1 MQSGNDSRF
10 ARQIGMADQAALEAS
25 SLELVGPPEQAVLL
39 AAMAAQV
46 GFGRTTPISI
56 EIEGDAD
63 APLHHPT
70 ARMLA
75 GPEAC
80 AEAHLLHL
88 NERFHC
94 TIGRNLALPGTS
106 DWAPCFV
113 TRGCA
118 WLGRW

>member
-10 ARQIGMADQAALEAS
+10 ARQIGMVDQAALEAS

-63 APLHHPT
+63 APLHHPS
-70 ARMLA
+70 LECW
-75 GPEAC
+75 P
-80 AEAHLLHL
+80 
-88 NERFHC
+88 
-94 TIGRNLALPGTS
+94 
-106 DWAPCFV
+106 APKPVRKLTYCI
-113 TRGCA
+113 
-118 WLGRW
+118 